1 MTPLHLSCAACEEQI
16 AELLDGVLSSSQK
29 AEVEAHLAQCAACAE
44 LARDAGGAVE
54 LMGRASAVEV
64 PATLVPQIL
73 AEITTGPSRVL
84 VESSFAE
91 RIFGRWIRPVLQ
103 PRFALG
109 FAMAALSIAV
119 IPRLGLPSVASPA
132 KLLTMAENRIYR
144 TYDRVVKNY
153 DNLALVADVQNQIQ
167 DEMEAWRDVDGDA
180 GRGTPENEGGQRQ

>member
-1 MTPLHLSCAACEEQI
+1 VTPLHLSCAACEEQI
-16 AELLDGVLSSSQK
+16 ADLLDGVISASQK
-29 AEVEAHLAQCAACAE
+29 AEVEAHLEQCTACAE

-84 VESSFAE
+84 VQASLAE
-91 RIFGRWIRPVLQ
+91 RFFGRWIRPVLQ

-109 FAMAALSIAV
+109 FAMAALSVAV
-119 IPRLGLPSVASPA
+119 IPRPWLPLAASPA

-144 TYDRVVKNY
+144 TYDRVVKSY
-153 DNLALVADVQNQIQ
+153 DDLALVADVQNQIQ
-167 DEMEAWRDVDGDA
+167 DEMDAWRDTDSDA
-180 GRGTPENEGGQRQ
+180 VRGTTENEGGQRQ

>member
-29 AEVEAHLAQCAACAE
+29 AEVKAHLAQCAACAE

-91 RIFGRWIRPVLQ
+91 RIFGRWIRPALQ

-167 DEMEAWRDVDGDA
+167 DEMEAWRDADGDA